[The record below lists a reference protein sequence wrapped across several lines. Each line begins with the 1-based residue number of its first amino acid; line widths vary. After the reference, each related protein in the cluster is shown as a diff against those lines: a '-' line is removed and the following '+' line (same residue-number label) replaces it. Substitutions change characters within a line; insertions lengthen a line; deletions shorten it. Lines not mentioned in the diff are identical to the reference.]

1 MNTDE
6 EASSENEEGDGEDKD
21 QFHNEDD
28 DDVLSLPDIYMKEE
42 ARSDDEDD
50 IQIIN

>member
-6 EASSENEEGDGEDKD
+6 DASSENEEGDDKD
-21 QFHNEDD
+21 QFHNDNDD
-28 DDVLSLPDIYMKEE
+28 DILSLPDIYMKEE